1 MLRASVSSFRVLLVE
16 CSGVELDVSSCVR
29 LGLDCHFVVR
39 LMGLLIRFRKV
50 SGSCHAAVWE
60 RCKLVAG
67 FGSARTGLRRRTEK

>member
-39 LMGLLIRFRKV
+39 LWV
-50 SGSCHAAVWE
+50 C
-60 RCKLVAG
+60 
-67 FGSARTGLRRRTEK
+67 